1 MRLIDADKLYDDIVQ
16 YRDENMLGGGNLL
29 VDDILEDI
37 NLSPTVDAEPVRHGK
52 WERTDIT
59 EESGWALYRCSCCN
73 WHTTYYYSFSASP
86 TYNFCPN
93 CGAKMEVNDYGA

>member
-1 MRLIDADKLYDDIVQ
+1 MDIGKELEKAFNDGYEQGKNDDVQ
-16 YRDENMLGGGNLL
+16 
-29 VDDILEDI
+29 
-37 NLSPTVDAEPVRHGK
+37 HGK

-59 EESGWALYRCSCCN
+59 EESGWTLYRCSCCN

-93 CGAKMEVNDYGA
+93 CGAKMEGD

>member
-1 MRLIDADKLYDDIVQ
+1 MKGITSCGECCYYDWENERCSINASIKDNYGTIYLDCPLLDVVPVQ
-16 YRDENMLGGGNLL
+16 Y
-29 VDDILEDI
+29 
-37 NLSPTVDAEPVRHGK
+37 GK

-93 CGAKMEVNDYGA
+93 CGAKMEGD

>member
-1 MRLIDADKLYDDIVQ
+1 MDLIDREELLKRFELTSQA
-16 YRDENMLGGGNLL
+16 NGNA
-29 VDDILEDI
+29 IRYEI
-37 NLSPTVDAEPVRHGK
+37 KCAPTVDAQPVLHGK

-59 EESGWALYRCSCCN
+59 EENGWALYRCSCCD

-93 CGAKMEVNDYGA
+93 CGAKMIDRWE

>member
-1 MRLIDADKLYDDIVQ
+1 MIDADEAVKIIKKYDDRWIALDTVI
-16 YRDENMLGGGNLL
+16 RITDGIANEIEAM
-29 VDDILEDI
+29 
-37 NLSPTVDAEPVRHGK
+37 PTVDAVVRHGN

-59 EESGWALYRCSCCN
+59 EESGWALYRCSCCD

-93 CGAKMEVNDYGA
+93 CGSKMIDRRE

>member
-1 MRLIDADKLYDDIVQ
+1 MRPIDADKFEEFIRKNCSDS
-16 YRDENMLGGGNLL
+16 L
-29 VDDILEDI
+29 VDLWCE
-37 NLSPTVDAEPVRHGK
+37 LVRRQPTIDALPVVHGK

-59 EESGWALYRCSCCN
+59 TEDGWALYRCTSCN

-93 CGAKMEVNDYGA
+93 CGAKMDGGT